1 LFIRTSNL
9 NSIIWQGISYSDLR
23 TNIRTYTEV
32 DSSVLSDSVIEN
44 IVLNAEYRIFRDV
57 PSDAYR
63 TSTTGNLVTNQDFV
77 NVPAGALFVRGVQ
90 VYDSTSVTTGSNI
103 WLEKRDVTFLEEY
116 VSANTSTGKPK
127 YYAMKGGA
135 TGNTSSTSGS
145 ILLAPV
151 PDSTYEYQIHYNRIP
166 DKLEA
171 TDNETSFIS
180 LNFPNGLLYAALV
193 EAYAYLKGPMDMLQ
207 LYEAKYKEEV
217 QKFGGEQIGRRRRD
231 DYTDGTVRIGI
242 EQVKQ

>member
-1 LFIRTSNL
+1 
-9 NSIIWQGISYSDLR
+9 
-23 TNIRTYTEV
+23 
-32 DSSVLSDSVIEN
+32 
-44 IVLNAEYRIFRDV
+44 
-57 PSDAYR
+57 
-63 TSTTGNLVTNQDFV
+63 
-77 NVPAGALFVRGVQ
+77 
-90 VYDSTSVTTGSNI
+90 
-103 WLEKRDVTFLEEY
+103 
-116 VSANTSTGKPK
+116 
-127 YYAMKGGA
+127 MKGGA

>member
-1 LFIRTSNL
+1 MS
-9 NSIIWQGISYSDLR
+9 GISYSDLR
-23 TNIRTYTEV
+23 TQIRNYTEV
-32 DSSVLSDSVIEN
+32 SSTVLSDSIIEN

-57 PSDAYR
+57 PLDAYR

-77 NVPAGALFVRGVQ
+77 NVPAGALVVRGVQ
-90 VYDSTSVTTGSNI
+90 VYDSTSVTTGSNV
-103 WLEKRDVTFLEEY
+103 WLEKKDLSYLEEY

-135 TGNTSSTSGS
+135 TGNTSSTSGA

-171 TDNETSFIS
+171 SSNETSYIS
-180 LNFPNGLLYAALV
+180 LNFPNGLLYCCLA
-193 EAYAYLKGPMDMLQ
+193 EAFGFLKGPMDMLQ
-207 LYEAKYKEEV
+207 LYESKYKAEI
-217 QKFGGEQIGRRRRD
+217 QLFAAEQIGRRRRD
-231 DYTDGTVRIGI
+231 DYTDGTVRIPI
-242 EQVKQ
+242 QSPPQ

>member
-1 LFIRTSNL
+1 MS
-9 NSIIWQGISYSDLR
+9 GISYSDLK
-23 TNIRTYTEV
+23 TNIRNYTEV

-77 NVPAGALFVRGVQ
+77 NVPAGALFIRGVQ

-103 WLEKRDVTFLEEY
+103 WLEKRDATFLEEY

-135 TGNTSSTSGS
+135 TSNTSTTSGA

-180 LNFPNGLLYAALV
+180 MNFPNGLLYAALV
-193 EAYAYLKGPMDMLQ
+193 EAYSYLKGPMDMLQ

-231 DYTDGTVRIGI
+231 DYTDGTVRIGV
-242 EQVKQ
+242 ESVKQ

>member
-1 LFIRTSNL
+1 MS
-9 NSIIWQGISYSDLR
+9 GISYSDLK
-23 TNIRTYTEV
+23 TNIRNYTEV

-63 TSTTGNLVTNQDFV
+63 TSTTGNLVTNQDYV

-90 VYDSTSVTTGSNI
+90 VYDSTSVTTGANI
-103 WLEKRDVTFLEEY
+103 WLEKRDLTFLEEY

-135 TGNTSSTSGS
+135 TSNTSTTSGA
-145 ILLAPV
+145 ILLSPV

-180 LNFPNGLLYAALV
+180 MNFPNGLLYAALV
-193 EAYAYLKGPMDMLQ
+193 EAYSYLKGPMDMLQ

-231 DYTDGTVRIGI
+231 DYTDGTVRIGV
-242 EQVKQ
+242 ESVKQ

>member
-1 LFIRTSNL
+1 MA
-9 NSIIWQGISYSDLR
+9 GISYSDLR

-32 DSSVLSDSVIEN
+32 DNSVLSDSVIEN

-180 LNFPNGLLYAALV
+180 MNFPNGLLYASLV
-193 EAYAYLKGPMDMLQ
+193 EAYGYLKGPTDMLQ
-207 LYEAKYKEEV
+207 LYEGKYKQEIE
-217 QKFGGEQIGRRRRD
+217 KFGGEQLGRKRRD
-231 DYTDGTVRIGI
+231 DYTDGTVRIP
-242 EQVKQ
+242 VNSPTP